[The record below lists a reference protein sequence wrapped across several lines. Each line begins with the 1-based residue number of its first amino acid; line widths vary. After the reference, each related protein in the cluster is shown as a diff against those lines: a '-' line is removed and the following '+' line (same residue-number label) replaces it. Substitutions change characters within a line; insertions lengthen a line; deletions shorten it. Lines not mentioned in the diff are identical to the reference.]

1 VCDSIC
7 SSARAQTLTA
17 NSKADVWSVGVLL
30 LLLLRNELPFT
41 ESDPTFFIEQVC
53 ACRAFC
59 FDHQHGIR
67 LGVPQI
73 VVLLLFAFTMLVFSF
88 FSVR

>member
-41 ESDPTFFIEQVC
+41 ESDPTFFIEQVLEATTNLDLAWDC
-53 ACRAFC
+53 HDCRLAVGYFTLPVLSYFLC
-59 FDHQHGIR
+59 F
-67 LGVPQI
+67 
-73 VVLLLFAFTMLVFSF
+73 
-88 FSVR
+88 